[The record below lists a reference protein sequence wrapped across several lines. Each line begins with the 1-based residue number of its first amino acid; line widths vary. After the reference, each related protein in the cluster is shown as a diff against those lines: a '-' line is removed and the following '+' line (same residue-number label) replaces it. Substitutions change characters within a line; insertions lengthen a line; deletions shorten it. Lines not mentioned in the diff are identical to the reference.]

1 MVFVTDVLGALG
13 LVGQSKGYE
22 VSNPDLYS
30 LAQEHSYVANR
41 TIIFNCSIS
50 VDPGMIDHTILDELK
65 YSLVLPI
72 KWEADG
78 PDQASTEAYRD
89 FYSNIEFDFGVSRQD
104 RSASAL
110 WLSAYTGNY
119 IGNCLSYLNN
129 MLERRETQSGRRAP
143 KPI

>member
-1 MVFVTDVLGALG
+1 MVFADAQAALG
-13 LVGQSKGYE
+13 LTGQSKSYE
-22 VSNPDLYS
+22 GELSS

-41 TIIFNCSIS
+41 TITFNCSIY
-50 VDPGMIDHTILDELK
+50 VGPGVIDNTILDELK

-72 KWEADG
+72 YYEGNSLDG
-78 PDQASTEAYRD
+78 LYNQAYRD
-89 FYSNIEFDFGVSRQD
+89 FYSNLEFDFGVSRQD